1 MENMKTKETKGIT
14 LIAMVVTIIILL
26 ILAGVSLNF
35 VLGEN
40 GIITRT
46 KTTGKIQTIAT
57 IKEALELEKVD
68 IQVENRKVDLDSSNK

>member
-1 MENMKTKETKGIT
+1 MWKIKVI
-14 LIAMVVTIIILL
+14 TIIILL

-35 VLGEN
+35 ILGEN
-40 GIITRT
+40 GIITRA
-46 KTTGKIQTIAT
+46 KTTRKIQTIAT